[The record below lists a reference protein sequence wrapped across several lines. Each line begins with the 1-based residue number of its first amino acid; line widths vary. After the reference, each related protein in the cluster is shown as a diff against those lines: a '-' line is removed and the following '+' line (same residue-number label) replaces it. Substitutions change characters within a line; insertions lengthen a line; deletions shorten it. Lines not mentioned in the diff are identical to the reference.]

1 MTVAFL
7 SCDPSENCELLGEAG
22 FLIATCLPVLS
33 LAGGPEDWSMELGGL
48 MGHFF
53 PMKAITESSSHNLA
67 AWRKGIACEVWMTSS
82 NVASMGWGVG
92 AYSIL
97 KMVEKELY
105 NGGLN
110 IRQQVSPTV
119 SRNLYLLIQYASP

>member
-1 MTVAFL
+1 ML
-7 SCDPSENCELLGEAG
+7 PS
-22 FLIATCLPVLS
+22 
-33 LAGGPEDWSMELGGL
+33 
-48 MGHFF
+48 F
-53 PMKAITESSSHNLA
+53 PMKAITESSSHNLV
-67 AWRKGIACEVWMTSS
+67 AWRNGIACEVWMTSS
-82 NVASMGWGVG
+82 NVASMGWGAG

-119 SRNLYLLIQYASP
+119 SRYLYLLI